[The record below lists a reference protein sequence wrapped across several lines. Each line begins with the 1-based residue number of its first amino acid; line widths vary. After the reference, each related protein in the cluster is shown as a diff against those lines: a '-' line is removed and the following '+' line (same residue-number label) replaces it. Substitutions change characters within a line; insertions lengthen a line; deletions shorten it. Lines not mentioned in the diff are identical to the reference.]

1 MALRLIQLNESH
13 RPAFEALLAHSWRQN
28 WGPELARALIG
39 WRYYDRPLGGGTWLA
54 CNDGQCVAMFD
65 SFVRPYLL
73 DGRRILIREGC
84 DWYCLPKY
92 RPIGLGMTLL
102 RESMARPEPGL
113 SISGSDATQAVLP
126 RLGWTKLPDV
136 QSCFLPVKARGLA
149 GAVLRNRWPEGETYA
164 RAIPGFIPL
173 RLPRPAPA
181 PPFGLGRV
189 VEWRPGTPAILP
201 IPQQQG
207 LVALLDQ
214 AHLDWIA
221 RMPAAL
227 AQPLGLSFFLDD
239 SPVGFSLSQI
249 EPAVTGS
256 EGRIV
261 HLQIAHPAQAVVDWV
276 VAETASHLVAR
287 GVGMIRCWTS
297 TPQKLAA
304 LRKTGFAIKG
314 PLPSY
319 WLSKSGISTPS
330 AIDAGFLSADNSIP
344 FPALRGRYLAR
355 RWATSHQARPS
366 TGFGEA
372 DVDGPDPSAVR
383 VKGRLRQA

>member
-1 MALRLIQLNESH
+1 MALRLIQLDESR
-13 RPAFEALLAHSWRQN
+13 RPAFEALLAHSWRQI
-28 WGPELARALIG
+28 WPPELARALIR

-92 RPIGLGMTLL
+92 RPVGLGMRLL

-113 SISGSDATQAVLP
+113 SISGADATRAILP

-136 QSCFLPVKARGLA
+136 QSSFLPIRARGLA
-149 GAVLRNRWPEGETYA
+149 GAVLRNRWPAGEIYA

-173 RLPRPAPA
+173 RLPRRAPT
-181 PPFGLGRV
+181 PPFGVNRV
-189 VEWRPGTPAILP
+189 VEWRPGTPALLP

-207 LVALLDQ
+207 LVGLLDQ

-221 RMPAAL
+221 RMPPAL
-227 AQPLGLSFFLDD
+227 AQPLGLSFLLDD
-239 SPVGFSLSQI
+239 RPVAFSLSQI

-256 EGRIV
+256 EGRMV
-261 HLQIAHPAQAVVDWV
+261 HLQVAHPAQAVVDWV
-276 VAETASHLVAR
+276 VAETASRLAAR
-287 GVGMIRCWTS
+287 GVGMIRCWAS

-330 AIDAGFLSADNSIP
+330 ALDAGFLSADNSMP

-355 RWATSHQARPS
+355 PWAAPNRSRSS
-366 TGFGEA
+366 TGFGKGS
-372 DVDGPDPSAVR
+372 VDGPASSAGR
-383 VKGRLRQA
+383 GKRLREA